1 MAPTYHPGGTY
12 NFLPL
17 GPPHRYQTTTI
28 LVSVYT
34 QPRRHS
40 CPWRFFTPKDMED
53 SIFFYLLDFESMAA
67 PARAHPLIPCTAY
80 KQTTP
85 LLSLACYLCPHFRS
99 ARLSLAR
106 GAGTQVLHTRC
117 PKLSQGMCDDSVQ
130 PVCRAGS
137 CVRRAAG

>member
-1 MAPTYHPGGTY
+1 MAPTYPPGGTY

-17 GPPHRYQTTTI
+17 GPPHRYQTTTM

-53 SIFFYLLDFESMAA
+53 SSFFQLLDFESMAA
-67 PARAHPLIPCTAY
+67 PARAHPLILCTAY

-85 LLSLACYLCPHFRS
+85 LLSLALQNSLTLNHTITLTSYLLTNP
-99 ARLSLAR
+99 LILILILPL
-106 GAGTQVLHTRC
+106 QVLG
-117 PKLSQGMCDDSVQ
+117 KLPQI
-130 PVCRAGS
+130 
-137 CVRRAAG
+137 